1 MNLNGCLNECTCFLI
16 LVIADSSLLKSVLE
30 CSQLRVSR
38 WKDQHPS
45 DTEDEVAVGLSS
57 EDEAEGLDTDP
68 GVAHCSYS
76 GPAREPV
83 APAPAAPQPAQDEV
97 VVKKGL

>member
-1 MNLNGCLNECTCFLI
+1 MSDQFIIAGLNGCLNEVTCCLSQECFCFLI

-30 CSQLRVSR
+30 CSRLMASN

-57 EDEAEGLDTDP
+57 EDECRG
-68 GVAHCSYS
+68 S
-76 GPAREPV
+76 GS
-83 APAPAAPQPAQDEV
+83 
-97 VVKKGL
+97 